1 MSNKKIISN
10 NACVVMPLLLRLAAI
25 LLIAALMVSP
35 VISPAFGRAAAR
47 QTNRDVKIRASAGVV
62 MNADTGEV
70 LYSKKGQHRYYP
82 ASCTK
87 ILTALV
93 ALETWKGD
101 LSKVLTVSR
110 NAVYGIDPESSHIA
124 LDVGERITREQ
135 ALYALLLASAND
147 AAVVIAED
155 AGGSEKGFAKKMNAK
170 ARSLGLTHSHFVDPH
185 GLYNKAHYTTPQ
197 DLAAIMQAALK
208 NKTFVKIFSTISYTI
223 PKTNK
228 SKKRVLWNNHRMIR
242 TKYYYYPG
250 VIGGKSGYI
259 TKSRFNLVTV
269 CRKKGMHLIVAV
281 MHGSTAEDMVKDT
294 KKLLDYYYDHYHAV
308 TVPVQASGISVAGI
322 KNVKTSLSGGSLSV
336 IVPKSVSKDNLK
348 TAVRIKHMRLPIE
361 KGETIG
367 TIDLMENGQ
376 VLASTKIKSAERLTI
391 WDSSMFRIFLCSAGA
406 VIILAALLAV
416 TRRRKHAKP
425 RKKKR
430 K

>member
-1 MSNKKIISN
+1 MPRHILSVLRTLISW
-10 NACVVMPLLLRLAAI
+10 
-25 LLIAALMVSP
+25 
-35 VISPAFGRAAAR
+35 
-47 QTNRDVKIRASAGVV
+47 IRTDS
-62 MNADTGEV
+62 T
-70 LYSKKGQHRYYP
+70 
-82 ASCTK
+82 
-87 ILTALV
+87 
-93 ALETWKGD
+93 
-101 LSKVLTVSR
+101 
-110 NAVYGIDPESSHIA
+110 
-124 LDVGERITREQ
+124 
-135 ALYALLLASAND
+135 
-147 AAVVIAED
+147 
-155 AGGSEKGFAKKMNAK
+155 
-170 ARSLGLTHSHFVDPH
+170 
-185 GLYNKAHYTTPQ
+185 NKAHYTTPQ

-336 IVPKSVSKDNLK
+336 IVLK
-348 TAVRIKHMRLPIE
+348 IRVKRQPEDGSPHQTHA
-361 KGETIG
+361 
-367 TIDLMENGQ
+367 
-376 VLASTKIKSAERLTI
+376 ASHR
-391 WDSSMFRIFLCSAGA
+391 
-406 VIILAALLAV
+406 
-416 TRRRKHAKP
+416 
-425 RKKKR
+425 
-430 K
+430 

>member
-1 MSNKKIISN
+1 
-10 NACVVMPLLLRLAAI
+10 
-25 LLIAALMVSP
+25 
-35 VISPAFGRAAAR
+35 
-47 QTNRDVKIRASAGVV
+47 
-62 MNADTGEV
+62 
-70 LYSKKGQHRYYP
+70 
-82 ASCTK
+82 
-87 ILTALV
+87 
-93 ALETWKGD
+93 
-101 LSKVLTVSR
+101 
-110 NAVYGIDPESSHIA
+110 
-124 LDVGERITREQ
+124 
-135 ALYALLLASAND
+135 
-147 AAVVIAED
+147 
-155 AGGSEKGFAKKMNAK
+155 
-170 ARSLGLTHSHFVDPH
+170 
-185 GLYNKAHYTTPQ
+185 
-197 DLAAIMQAALK
+197 
-208 NKTFVKIFSTISYTI
+208 
-223 PKTNK
+223 
-228 SKKRVLWNNHRMIR
+228 
-242 TKYYYYPG
+242 
-250 VIGGKSGYI
+250 
-259 TKSRFNLVTV
+259 
-269 CRKKGMHLIVAV
+269 MHLIVAV